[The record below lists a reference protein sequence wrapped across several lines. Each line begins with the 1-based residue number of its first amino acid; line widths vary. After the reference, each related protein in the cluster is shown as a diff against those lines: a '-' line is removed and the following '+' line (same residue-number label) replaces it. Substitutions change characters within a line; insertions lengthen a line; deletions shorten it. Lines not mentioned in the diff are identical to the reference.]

1 MNILILIWYV
11 VVNVALTFEI
21 RQWSWSHTGNRL
33 IFKVWQLCKSWFYF
47 PSVYL
52 WYQVVYVS
60 KRVILFSGA
69 YFSLKYVSGL
79 HGTPLQNR
87 LSTMVYYLLHFIS
100 ICHETVKVWEQTL
113 SRKWYIRFSFFFQ
126 KIKFSFLP
134 VLPQNIA
141 SKSVF
146 TFFQEDL

>member
-11 VVNVALTFEI
+11 VVSVALPLRLDNEVEAIQEI
-21 RQWSWSHTGNRL
+21 GSYIKYDNC
-33 IFKVWQLCKSWFYF
+33 VKSWFYF

-87 LSTMVYYLLHFIS
+87 LSTMV
-100 ICHETVKVWEQTL
+100 
-113 SRKWYIRFSFFFQ
+113 
-126 KIKFSFLP
+126 
-134 VLPQNIA
+134 
-141 SKSVF
+141 
-146 TFFQEDL
+146 